1 MCQTL
6 LAEGA
11 IISKYGRLKIEFKG
25 AKLFTN
31 RGWVRGRN
39 RKTPF
44 AQFTSSEAS
53 HIDIF
58 DILVKCM
65 KFYPEIEIKTNRN
78 GKWHEYELF

>member
-1 MCQTL
+1 MYQTL
-6 LAEGA
+6 LAKGA

-31 RGWVRGRN
+31 RGWVRRGRN

-58 DILVKCM
+58 
-65 KFYPEIEIKTNRN
+65 EIEIKTNRN